1 ADLRGMVVLR
11 SLGFQLVPFKLH
23 RFRKQRRC
31 YYNRNTTKYNPST
44 VCDEWLQFSN
54 FLVWWKDNYIE
65 DFELDKDFKSLVLFG
80 NPHHKLYSPETCQF
94 IPKWMNLVHRTKHG
108 KVMEIKQQLNTKPY

>member
-1 ADLRGMVVLR
+1 
-11 SLGFQLVPFKLH
+11 
-23 RFRKQRRC
+23 C